1 MLDIPTAKAKAPT
14 VLANRQTRLQQPAVE
29 SGFGLGAQPEGSTS
43 VEPQTTAGPGMTS
56 VPTTSTTP
64 AANPWMSYDEFFAG
78 DPEAQKYSIYHA
90 SPGYVED
97 PSRWP
102 GGVDPYSYSNKYN
115 EYREGL
121 PLIYQDLINYG
132 VSPESV
138 ASGQVHSI
146 ARSSTPGAPP
156 EKIPTDP
163 AEAMAIYG
171 STRGATVG
179 APGGPTSASGPIP
192 YTASG
197 SSHGLAPEVV
207 NRMWR

>member
-1 MLDIPTAKAKAPT
+1 MLDIPTAR
-14 VLANRQTRLQQPAVE
+14 ANRQARRATQQPTAE
-29 SGFGLGAQPEGSTS
+29 TGFGVGAQPEGSTS
-43 VEPQTTAGPGMTS
+43 VAPQGGPGMTS

-64 AANPWMSYDEFFAG
+64 TANPWMSYDEFFAG

-90 SPGYVED
+90 PTSSPV
-97 PSRWP
+97 P
-102 GGVDPYSYSNKYN
+102 GMGSLENDPYRYSYEYN
-115 EYREGL
+115 QYREGL
-121 PLIYQDLINYG
+121 PLVYQDLINYG
-132 VSPESV
+132 VSPASV
-138 ASGQVHSI
+138 ASGQVNSI

-156 EKIPTDP
+156 EQIPTDP
-163 AEAMAIYG
+163 TQAMAIYG